1 MAENLTIVEESVS
14 TLMQGF
20 NRIRDRLNLDEQITE
35 PSSDNVGCSELV
47 DAVFAFN
54 HQVSDT
60 KNKYKKKTENL
71 RDFLENVKTG
81 SDEADE
87 AIAKAIS
94 DAVHQS

>member
-1 MAENLTIVEESVS
+1 MK
-14 TLMQGF
+14 GF
-20 NRIRDRLNLDEQITE
+20 NSIRDRLNLDEQITE

-71 RDFLENVKTG
+71 RDFLENVG
-81 SDEADE
+81 SARKV
-87 AIAKAIS
+87 AHFGSWPSMAR
-94 DAVHQS
+94 